1 MHSKFWWS
9 QVDVCF
15 FFRKNRHCFQFLISR
30 DQDLHA
36 TSTCFR
42 ASCAPDPGAH
52 DVPPGHFSRAAAVK
66 YFFTIN
72 GSPPDYLREML
83 VLANEM
89 FNSPPVF
96 EWVLLLSFH
105 MAARS
110 AEANMPHDA
119 RVRHTAARSA
129 EDNVPP
135 DARGGGGK
143 SSSSRD

>member
-1 MHSKFWWS
+1 MY
-9 QVDVCF
+9 DAI
-15 FFRKNRHCFQFLISR
+15 LLSR
-30 DQDLHA
+30 ER
-36 TSTCFR
+36 S

-135 DARGGGGK
+135 DDDSFYCSYRNKILHAAIYLSGLGIRHSGQELK
-143 SSSSRD
+143 HML